1 MIKQLQQINL
11 TAREAEVYIA
21 LLQKKE
27 FNASELTKITNV
39 TRTKIYEILQNLINK
54 GACIQSYKNGQKL
67 FRGIEP
73 KIALQNIIS
82 NFELEFNQKKQAML
96 EQMNRATYLLEK
108 ELANI
113 YLNNKHK
120 IDTIEY
126 VEILTNRNQT
136 KDRWLNLQQNAQHEI
151 NTFTKP
157 PYVSPRR
164 GENMPVLEKAISKK
178 KVIAKSIYESCG
190 HMSSKESQTEFI
202 NYIASYENIGEEI
215 RILDRLPM
223 KLSIIDE
230 KITMLALNDLIAMEP
245 SITTIIIT
253 HPDFAM
259 AQKEVFKSYW
269 EKSIPF
275 EKFKKNKLKKNA
287 Y

>member
-54 GACIQSYKNGQKL
+54 GACLESYKDGQKI

-82 NFELEFNQKKQAML
+82 NFELEFNQKKQAIL
-96 EQMNRATYLLEK
+96 EQMNRATNMLEK
-108 ELANI
+108 ELACI
-113 YLNNKHK
+113 YSNNKQK

-126 VEILTNRNQT
+126 IEILSNRNQT
-136 KDRWLNLQQNAQHEI
+136 KDRWLNLQQNAKREI
-151 NTFTKP
+151 VTFTRP

-164 GENMPVLEKAISKK
+164 GENMSVLEKAISKK

-190 HMSSKESQTEFI
+190 HTSSPELKAEFV
-202 NYIASYENIGEEI
+202 NSLESYENIGEEV

-223 KLSIIDE
+223 KLS
-230 KITMLALNDLIAMEP
+230 
-245 SITTIIIT
+245 
-253 HPDFAM
+253 
-259 AQKEVFKSYW
+259 
-269 EKSIPF
+269 
-275 EKFKKNKLKKNA
+275 
-287 Y
+287 

>member
-54 GACIQSYKNGQKL
+54 GACIESYKDGQKI

-82 NFELEFNQKKQAML
+82 NFELEFNQKKQAIL
-96 EQMNRATYLLEK
+96 EQMNRATNLLEK
-108 ELANI
+108 ELSYI
-113 YLNNKHK
+113 YSNNKHK
-120 IDTIEY
+120 VDKIDYI
-126 VEILTNRNQT
+126 EILSDRNQT
-136 KDRWLNLQQNAQHEI
+136 KNRWLNLQENAKREI
-151 NTFTKP
+151 VTFTKP

-164 GENMPVLEKAISKK
+164 GENMSVLEKAISKK

-190 HMSSKESQTEFI
+190 HTSSAELRTEFV
-202 NYIASYENIGEEI
+202 NHLASYENIGEEI

-230 KITMLALNDLIAMEP
+230 KITMLALNDLVATKP
-245 SITTIIIT
+245 SITTIIVT

-269 EKSIPF
+269 EEAITF
-275 EKFKKNKLKKNA
+275 EKFKKNKL
-287 Y
+287 

>member
-11 TAREAEVYIA
+11 TAREAEVYFA

-27 FNASELTKITNV
+27 FSAPELTKITNV

-54 GACIQSYKNGQKL
+54 GACTESYKDGQKI
-67 FRGIEP
+67 FQGIEP

-96 EQMNRATYLLEK
+96 EQMNRATNLLEK

-113 YLNNKHK
+113 YSNNKHK
-120 IDTIEY
+120 IDTIDY
-126 VEILTNRNQT
+126 IEILSNRNQI
-136 KDRWLNLQQNAQHEI
+136 KDRWFNLQQNAQHEI
-151 NTFTKP
+151 ITFTKP
-157 PYVSPRR
+157 PYVSPW
-164 GENMPVLEKAISKK
+164 GENASVLENAISKK
-178 KVIAKSIYESCG
+178 KVHVKSIYESCG
-190 HMSSKESQTEFI
+190 HMSSAELQTEFI
-202 NYIASYENIGEEI
+202 DSMASYENIGEEI

-230 KITMLALNDLIAMEP
+230 KFTLLALNDLVVMNP

-253 HPDFAM
+253 HTDFAM
-259 AQKEVFKSYW
+259 AHKEVFKSYW
-269 EKSIPF
+269 EKSIPL
-275 EKFKKNKLKKNA
+275 ENFKKNRI
-287 Y
+287 